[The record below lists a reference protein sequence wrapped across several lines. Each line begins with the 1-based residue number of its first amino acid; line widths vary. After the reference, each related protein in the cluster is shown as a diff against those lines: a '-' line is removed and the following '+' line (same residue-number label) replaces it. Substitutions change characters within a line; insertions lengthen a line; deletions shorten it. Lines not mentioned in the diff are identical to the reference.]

1 MSMELF
7 VSNLFENPAYYFSVV
22 VAFAASI
29 CVHEFCH
36 AFVAHRLGDDTAKEG
51 GFMTLN
57 PLKVMGWMSI
67 AALLLFGFSWGAVPV
82 RRDHPSRWR
91 RSAISLAGP
100 LSNLALLGAAAVL
113 LKAVVAGAPFAAPP
127 DAAFYLRLFLICALY
142 ANAILFLFNIVP
154 IPPLDGWGAVEPFL
168 PPSLVP
174 SDKAKNV
181 AFTLFIYLVCFSSTS
196 GIFDRAVE
204 FVADRFMPAQIT
216 SSGLVKDGHMFWEA
230 GDYENAF
237 KAYEAAAEAGNA
249 EGLLLCGL
257 CLSNGMGCEADPAR
271 AFAIFTRPD
280 ILKVPLARCHAALLL
295 MNGLGCEK
303 DETRAFAMMNDP
315 EVLELPAAQ
324 CALGMWYWAGLGTE
338 QDFAKAAEWLKAA
351 AEAGAVNAAEML
363 GYRNGEMP
371 DYGMPLEEWL
381 AQRWR
386 DRADGTDGT
395 HGTHGTHGTNGTEG
409 TMGTGGA
416 GGGR

>member
-1 MSMELF
+1 MELF
-7 VSNLFENPAYYFSVV
+7 VANLFENPAYYFSVV

-82 RRDHPSRWR
+82 KRDNPSRWR

-100 LSNLALLGAAAVL
+100 LSNLALLGLSAVL
-113 LKAVVAGAPFAAPP
+113 LRVVATTMPFAAPP
-127 DAAFYLRLFLICALY
+127 EAAYYLRLFLVCALY
-142 ANAILFLFNIVP
+142 ANAILFLFNILP
-154 IPPLDGWGAVEPFL
+154 IPPLDGWGTVEPFL
-168 PPSLVP
+168 PPSLLP
-174 SDKAKNV
+174 SEKTKGLV
-181 AFTLFIYLVCFSSTS
+181 FTIFIYLVCFSSTS

-216 SSGLVKDGHMFWEA
+216 SSGLVNDGNLFMEA
-230 GDYENAF
+230 GDFENAF
-237 KAYEAAAEAGNA
+237 KAFEAAAEAGNP
-249 EGLLLCGL
+249 EGLLCYAV
-257 CLSNGMGCEADPAR
+257 CLAEGHGCEPDPAR
-271 AFAIFTRPD
+271 AFAIFSRPD
-280 ILKVPLARCHAALLL
+280 ILKAPLARCYAACFL

-303 DETRAFAMMNDP
+303 DEARAFALMNDP
-315 EVLELPAAQ
+315 EVLELPAAR

-338 QDFAKAAEWLKAA
+338 QDFAKAAELLKSAA
-351 AEAGAVNAAEML
+351 DAGEPTAIETL
-363 GYRNGEMP
+363 GYPNGELP

-381 AQRWR
+381 AKRW
-386 DRADGTDGT
+386 
-395 HGTHGTHGTNGTEG
+395 HEQN
-409 TMGTGGA
+409 
-416 GGGR
+416 